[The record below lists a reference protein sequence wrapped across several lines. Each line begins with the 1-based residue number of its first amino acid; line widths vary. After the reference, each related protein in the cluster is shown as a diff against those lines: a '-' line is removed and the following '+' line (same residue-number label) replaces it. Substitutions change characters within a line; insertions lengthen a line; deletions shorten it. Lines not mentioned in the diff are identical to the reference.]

1 MKPSNVIVNLLIF
14 TVVLLL
20 ATPTISSYFPTVG
33 SGINL
38 ADKFYILFLSIV
50 FIFYFIYSGRIY
62 IYYPLG
68 LLAFSVLFALLSNV
82 IENKFNI
89 SMVIQLIL
97 TFQGVICF
105 YLISQVKFEKCQIDR
120 LLFVIIALGVFSSL
134 IGLIEILL
142 PTIVRTLFHAGK
154 IHEEAVIRGGFSS
167 IQSIFGHPGQFSW
180 FLSFCL
186 CISFVKYNFSRRK
199 LYMFLSLLFIFTLM
213 FTLRRK
219 SIVAIFFVFVFITMI
234 QSDGL
239 KSKLRNV
246 FFTITL
252 ISFSVVIFYDQI
264 QFVFLDAIERY
275 SVQEDT
281 ATQNVQPRIVLA
293 DAAVRIASDKFPF
306 GSGLGTFGSWMSKVN
321 YSDIYHEYGVSDYW
335 GLSPQDDRYLN
346 DTYWP
351 MILGEFGFVGAT
363 GILFFF
369 IFLIRKL
376 VVLIREDTSARG
388 LYLTIALAVFLEL
401 FIESFSSPALS
412 RSPQVFIVMAILGIL
427 MSYGSQS
434 PKILRVK

>member
-1 MKPSNVIVNLLIF
+1 MKTSNVVVNLLIA
-14 TVVLLL
+14 TITILLF
-20 ATPTISSYFPTVG
+20 APTISSYLPNVG
-33 SGINL
+33 SVLNL
-38 ADKFYILFLSIV
+38 MDKAYIFVLLLLV
-50 FIFYFIYSGRIY
+50 GYSFMTSGKLY
-62 IYYPLG
+62 LYHSLG
-68 LLAFSVLFALLSNV
+68 LLFFSISIGLVSNLIEYKLNFSSFVQLL
-82 IENKFNI
+82 
-89 SMVIQLIL
+89 L

-105 YLISQVKFEKCQIDR
+105 YLISQFLFKSTQIER
-120 LLFVIIALGVFSSL
+120 LFYFIILFGVISVL
-134 IGLIEILL
+134 IGLIEIVF
-142 PTIVRTLFHAGK
+142 PNFVRAVFHAGK

-186 CISFVKYNFSRRK
+186 CISFVKYNFSKRK
-199 LYMFLSLLFIFTLM
+199 VYLILSFLFILTLM

-234 QSDGL
+234 QSDGF
-239 KSKLRNV
+239 KSKLRNF

-252 ISFSVVIFYDQI
+252 ISFSFVIFYEQI

-275 SVQEDT
+275 SVHEDT

-293 DAAVRIASDKFPF
+293 DASVRIATDKFPF

-321 YSDIYHEYGVSDYW
+321 YSDIYYEYGVSDYW

-351 MILGEFGFVGAT
+351 MIIGEFGFIGAI
-363 GILFFF
+363 GILCFYLLLMKKLVG
-369 IFLIRKL
+369 LIRGTL
-376 VVLIREDTSARG
+376 NSG
-388 LYLTIALAVFLEL
+388 SLYLTIAFAVFLEL

-412 RSPQVFIVMAILGIL
+412 RSPQVFIVMAFLGIL
-427 MSYGSQS
+427 MSYSIQT
-434 PKILRVK
+434 PKILRFK